1 MSGPANRHLFLS
13 FALPYAAY
21 VAIAAIPEDWMGREL
36 NYLIRIL
43 VTGALMAWAW
53 RRYLPLRG
61 PRSPL
66 ASVSVG
72 MVAGLCGMFA
82 WVALVTPLVEEGGG
96 EPWSTAAFWLRLLA
110 ATALVPLFEEQL
122 MRGFVLRF
130 VLQWERARK
139 ARAEDPFGEALDK
152 KTVLDVAPGA
162 ATAMAVAVSTLV
174 FLLGH
179 RTFEMPAAAV
189 YGLWMAS
196 LWILRRDLLTCV
208 VAHATTNLSLAL
220 YVQATGSW
228 GHW

>member
-1 MSGPANRHLFLS
+1 MSGPANRHLFLP

-21 VAIAAIPEDWMGREL
+21 VAIAAIPDAWMGREMD
-36 NYLIRIL
+36 YLIRI
-43 VTGALMAWAW
+43 VATGALVTWAW
-53 RRYLPLRG
+53 RRYLPMRG
-61 PRSPL
+61 PGSPL
-66 ASVSVG
+66 ISVSVG
-72 MVAGLCGMFA
+72 MVAGLIGMFA
-82 WVALVTPLVEEGGG
+82 WVALVTPLAGEGDGA
-96 EPWSTAAFWLRLLA
+96 PWSTTAFWLRLLA

-139 ARAEDPFGEALDK
+139 AEVEDPFGEALDK

-189 YGLWMAS
+189 YGLWMAT
-196 LWILRRDLLTCV
+196 LWIVRRDLLTCV
-208 VAHATTNLSLAL
+208 VAHATTNLTLAL
-220 YVQATGSW
+220 YIQATGSW
-228 GHW
+228 GLW